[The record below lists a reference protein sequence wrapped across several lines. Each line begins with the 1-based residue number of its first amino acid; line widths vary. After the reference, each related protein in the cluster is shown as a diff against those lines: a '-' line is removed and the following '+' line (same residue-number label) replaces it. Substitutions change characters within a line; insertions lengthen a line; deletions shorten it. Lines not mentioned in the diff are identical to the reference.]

1 MAPRQL
7 SLAVRLRD
15 DARFTNFH
23 SPVGSPRA
31 QVAALLQ
38 AQATEAETRVYVW
51 GRDVGLSHLLQ
62 ASCHQLVASGGQ
74 ALYLPLAD
82 LVAQPPDDVFAE
94 LERAA
99 LVALDQVD
107 AVAGD
112 PAWELALFDLCNRIE
127 DRHGRLL
134 LAAACAPRELALQ
147 LADLRSR
154 LCASNV
160 FHLPPYA
167 DAERA
172 AILQFRAAGLG
183 LAISAEAAQFILHR
197 APRNMAALLDC
208 LRALDQAT
216 LDHQRK
222 PTIPVIKQVFGW

>member
-1 MAPRQL
+1 MAAPRQL

-15 DARFTNFH
+15 DARFANFH
-23 SPVGSPRA
+23 SPEGTPRA
-31 QVAALLQ
+31 QVVALLQ
-38 AQATEAETRVYVW
+38 QSTAAATRVYLW
-51 GRDVGLSHLLQ
+51 GGDVGRTHLLQ
-62 ASCHQLVASGGQ
+62 AACHQMIEGGDQ

-82 LVAQPPDDVFAE
+82 LVAQPPCEVFAE

-99 LVALDQVD
+99 LVALDQLE

-112 PAWELALFDLCNRIE
+112 PDWELALFDLCNRIE
-127 DRHGRLL
+127 DRRGRLL
-134 LAAACAPRELALQ
+134 LAAPCAPRVLPLR

-154 LCASNV
+154 LSASSV
-160 FHLPPYA
+160 FHLPPYTDA
-167 DAERA
+167 DRA

-208 LRALDQAT
+208 LRVLDQAT
-216 LDHQRK
+216 LDRRRK